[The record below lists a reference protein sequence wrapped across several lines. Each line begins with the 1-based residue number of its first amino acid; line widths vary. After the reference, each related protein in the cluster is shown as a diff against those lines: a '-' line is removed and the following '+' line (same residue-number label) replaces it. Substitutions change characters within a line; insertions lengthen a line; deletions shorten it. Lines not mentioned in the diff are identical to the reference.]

1 MGMLLWSLDEQLWT
15 GFESSTRTHMVLVG
29 AGVVKLEKTEMG
41 PWLPPIE
48 VQRTSDIAFRLK
60 MMVSVVF
67 DQPNGGAEDVRFEKD
82 LHKLAELLELH
93 ESFYVASARG
103 RSLLSTQDGVFRWRP
118 DQKDKLEQLR
128 QLLHPKHFGAVQND
142 VDTARVTQ
150 VVFYANTVRTKES
163 TLEGRLLWRVTHLFP
178 VLAFCEIMVACEG
191 DLGAAVAGKSALE
204 LVAHFVSG
212 GMKKEFDP
220 FSDATD
226 CKYTELT
233 TSIGRGDL
241 YKKLCAVVHL
251 DEESDVETVKE
262 LCKEVLDAV
271 VLCKEFRQPVE
282 VKPDEEIRVLPFVND
297 ADLDPPFK
305 ETGKWCVV
313 RWRDY
318 FDDWLWSGSVKNVKS
333 TMSWTGMSSARL
345 TQLGFDK
352 VWAYDSPATVTVEEL
367 LKALAEKLEQPEL
380 DGEKKNLYR
389 AIDSLIR
396 ATCIACNLSNRLAI
410 GAIVR
415 ELHLTIEKLI
425 KLENPKKE
433 EENNLDILEQDL
445 SDELNEFRQTVHEA
459 LSSFTHPGWLIRTEL
474 LQVKKLQGDWHALV
488 CTGNLPPP
496 FIGRTERKGVDGER
510 TEVTEIPLSNR
521 SDTHWRMLIA
531 EYPPVLRKL
540 MQPDDERGEQGFAF
554 AVPFEAFELCR
565 RALEKLL

>member
-191 DLGAAVAGKSALE
+191 DRGA
-204 LVAHFVSG
+204 
-212 GMKKEFDP
+212 
-220 FSDATD
+220 
-226 CKYTELT
+226 
-233 TSIGRGDL
+233 
-241 YKKLCAVVHL
+241 
-251 DEESDVETVKE
+251 
-262 LCKEVLDAV
+262 
-271 VLCKEFRQPVE
+271 
-282 VKPDEEIRVLPFVND
+282 
-297 ADLDPPFK
+297 
-305 ETGKWCVV
+305 
-313 RWRDY
+313 
-318 FDDWLWSGSVKNVKS
+318 
-333 TMSWTGMSSARL
+333 
-345 TQLGFDK
+345 
-352 VWAYDSPATVTVEEL
+352 
-367 LKALAEKLEQPEL
+367 
-380 DGEKKNLYR
+380 
-389 AIDSLIR
+389 
-396 ATCIACNLSNRLAI
+396 
-410 GAIVR
+410 
-415 ELHLTIEKLI
+415 
-425 KLENPKKE
+425 
-433 EENNLDILEQDL
+433 
-445 SDELNEFRQTVHEA
+445 
-459 LSSFTHPGWLIRTEL
+459 
-474 LQVKKLQGDWHALV
+474 
-488 CTGNLPPP
+488 
-496 FIGRTERKGVDGER
+496 
-510 TEVTEIPLSNR
+510 
-521 SDTHWRMLIA
+521 
-531 EYPPVLRKL
+531 LRKWGNE
-540 MQPDDERGEQGFAF
+540 ER
-554 AVPFEAFELCR
+554 V
-565 RALEKLL
+565 